1 VIGFAVK
8 RGESKQGE
16 SREAGPRF
24 IKAEL
29 AKGGCKLKNVDS
41 QSRELGTAD
50 SFGLFKPVYE
60 TLKSLS

>member
-41 QSRELGTAD
+41 IVQT
-50 SFGLFKPVYE
+50 V
-60 TLKSLS
+60 